1 MKRIFLFI
9 LSFSL
14 FLSGCAGLP
23 NLSPTATL
31 ENAPGSTLVA
41 AIPPADNV
49 GPTANAPLTL
59 VVWTPPQ
66 FAPGPDSEAGVLFQ
80 ARLDEFAV
88 RHPAVRVVVRIKAEE
103 GSGGLFDSLIH
114 AEGAAPLALPDLI
127 ALPDELM
134 RQAAIRGVI
143 QPFDPYLSDASED
156 DWFPFAK
163 QMQLANDNIYGLP
176 FAADALVMGYL
187 NSRIESPPTNWQEA
201 MASNLVFGFPAANP
215 QANFSLAMLQS
226 MQGSFENSDGQ
237 TQIDEQALR
246 NLMDYYQSG
255 TNSGLLP
262 FWLTQFDADSLAFE
276 ALEDLR
282 MQMVSTWYTRIQSS
296 ELETIS
302 VAPLPTA
309 DGQPFTYA
317 QGYVWALS
325 SADAQRH
332 TLAVELAE
340 WLTAGEFLS
349 SWLDSLDYMPTRP
362 SGLND
367 WNSGADQETAQ
378 VILDS
383 AVLLP
388 DQLTRTTLGAP
399 LHDAV
404 IAVLKQEISAEMATD
419 QVLDALNP

>member
-1 MKRIFLFI
+1 
-9 LSFSL
+9 
-14 FLSGCAGLP
+14 
-23 NLSPTATL
+23 
-31 ENAPGSTLVA
+31 
-41 AIPPADNV
+41 
-49 GPTANAPLTL
+49 
-59 VVWTPPQ
+59 
-66 FAPGPDSEAGVLFQ
+66 
-80 ARLDEFAV
+80 
-88 RHPAVRVVVRIKAEE
+88 
-103 GSGGLFDSLIH
+103 
-114 AEGAAPLALPDLI
+114 
-127 ALPDELM
+127 
-134 RQAAIRGVI
+134 
-143 QPFDPYLSDASED
+143 
-156 DWFPFAK
+156 
-163 QMQLANDNIYGLP
+163 
-176 FAADALVMGYL
+176 
-187 NSRIESPPTNWQEA
+187 
-201 MASNLVFGFPAANP
+201 
-215 QANFSLAMLQS
+215 